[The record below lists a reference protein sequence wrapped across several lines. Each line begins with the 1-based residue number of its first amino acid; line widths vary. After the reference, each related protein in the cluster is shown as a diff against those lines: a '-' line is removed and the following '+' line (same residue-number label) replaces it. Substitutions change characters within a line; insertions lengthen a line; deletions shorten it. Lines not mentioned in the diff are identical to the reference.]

1 MPPGGSRRCC
11 ASISRPTSRSA
22 SDRPGCLQFRDATEG
37 RMTRRPITSA
47 ALALALVTGALALGI
62 IPFVIPFLGALAPV
76 ALAQDQQPGSSQA
89 QAPAQQPGGDQTQ
102 APAAQQPG
110 GDQTQAPPQEPA
122 GGQTQAPAQ
131 APALARGDRALLV
144 GIDEYQEP
152 AFKLQGSLNDVR
164 NMRKLLTDTLG
175 YKPEQIMTLTDAQA
189 TRDNILKA
197 LAEWLT
203 G

>member
-110 GDQTQAPPQEPA
+110 G
-122 GGQTQAPAQ
+122 GQTQAPAQ